1 MLYHIKD
8 ELIVPKFH
16 FFCMCGWNNAAFY
29 LTCYQGDGPMVPFM
43 TEYIQYF
50 FKSLL
55 QVVLE
60 PKRLPDCTGSSDLLK
75 IQLEDENLLFPK

>member
-1 MLYHIKD
+1 
-8 ELIVPKFH
+8 
-16 FFCMCGWNNAAFY
+16 
-29 LTCYQGDGPMVPFM
+29 MVPFM

-60 PKRLPDCTGSSDLLK
+60 PKRLPDCTVSSDLLK